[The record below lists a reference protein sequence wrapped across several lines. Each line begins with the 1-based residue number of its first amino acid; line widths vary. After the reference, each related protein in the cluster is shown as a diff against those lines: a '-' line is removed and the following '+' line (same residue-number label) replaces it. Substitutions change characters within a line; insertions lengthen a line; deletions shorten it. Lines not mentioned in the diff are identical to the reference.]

1 MEGFVDKLLSTV
13 GNGSISV
20 QVSDRCK
27 MECNLQD
34 IHSFC
39 ISVAEAGHALF
50 YQFAVNNG

>member
-34 IHSFC
+34 IRSFC